1 LYKDTHLNMLT
12 HLSHA
17 LGPTFTI
24 EKQKT
29 ITIVTNDNA
38 TLIKAWLSIFP
49 GIHHLLYCLHFMQN
63 IVDKLRYK
71 LSKRT
76 NEEQCNAIILLINGK
91 YSVQG
96 LLDMINKEIEESLE
110 KTYSSL

>member
-1 LYKDTHLNMLT
+1 LYKDTHLSILT

-29 ITIVTNDNA
+29 ITIVTDGDA
-38 TLIKAWLSIFP
+38 ALIKAWLSIFSD
-49 GIHHLLYCLHFMQN
+49 IHHLLYYLHFMRN
-63 IVDKLRYK
+63 IIDKLRYK

-76 NEEQCNAIILLINGK
+76 NEEQYSAIILFINGK
-91 YSVQG
+91 YSVRR
-96 LLDMINKEIEESLE
+96 LLDMTNEEIKDSLE

>member
-1 LYKDTHLNMLT
+1 LYKDTHLSMLT
-12 HLSHA
+12 HLSRA

-29 ITIVTNDNA
+29 ITIVTNGDA
-38 TLIKAWLSIFP
+38 ALIKAWLSIFP
-49 GIHHLLYCLHFMQN
+49 GIHHLLYCLHFMRN

-71 LSKRT
+71 LPKRT
-76 NEEQCNAIILLINGK
+76 NEEQHSAIILLINGK

-96 LLDMINKEIEESLE
+96 LLDMTNEEIEDSLE